1 MRVTASGSSGK
12 TSMTSWAPAART
24 EPDPVDGGQLLVEA
38 SVYSE
43 SVVKVP
49 RLKRAD
55 ESGLAAACRAAVNN
69 VYVTM
74 LKGPPR
80 WRR

>member
-1 MRVTASGSSGK
+1 
-12 TSMTSWAPAART
+12 MTSWAPAART